1 MEENLETTQTVQSEE
16 QEAAQGQQEQRERTF
31 TQAEVNGLVAKESK
45 SAVEKLL
52 KSAGIAPEGDY
63 KASLEAFR
71 QWQESKN
78 TDIQKATT
86 QMQNL
91 QRQNVALSEQLEA
104 LKAGIPVEKLD
115 RYTKLAKAYQ
125 AEDTSFINALKLALK
140 DFPVSGGGV
149 AAAGGN
155 PAQKPEG
162 QKRAPLPNGAI
173 IL

>member
-1 MEENLETTQTVQSEE
+1 MEQNLDNTQTVESEK
-16 QEAAQGQQEQRERTF
+16 QEAAHEQQEQRERTF
-31 TQAEVNGLVAKESK
+31 TQTEVNGLVARESK

-86 QMQNL
+86 QMKNL
-91 QRQNVALSEQLEA
+91 QEQNRALSEQLDA

-125 AEDTSFINALKLALK
+125 TDDTTFINALKLALK
-140 DFPVSGGGV
+140 DFPVSGQGV

-162 QKRAPLPNGAI
+162 QKRAPLPSGAT

>member
-1 MEENLETTQTVQSEE
+1 MEENLENTQTVESEK
-16 QEAAQGQQEQRERTF
+16 QEAAKEQERTF
-31 TQAEVNGLVAKESK
+31 TQTEVNGLVARESK

-71 QWQESKN
+71 QWKESQK
-78 TDIQKATT
+78 TDLENASEK
-86 QMQNL
+86 MQNL
-91 QRQNVALSEQLEA
+91 QKQNTALNEQLEA
-104 LKAGIPVEKLD
+104 LKAGIPVDKLD

-125 AEDTSFINALKLALK
+125 TENTSFINALKLALK
-140 DFPVSGGGV
+140 DFPVSGQGI

-155 PAQKPEG
+155 PAQKPEER
-162 QKRAPLPNGAI
+162 KKAPLPSGAT

>member
-1 MEENLETTQTVQSEE
+1 MEENLENTQTVESEK
-16 QEAAQGQQEQRERTF
+16 QEAAKEQHERTF
-31 TQAEVNGLVAKESK
+31 TQTEVNGLVARESK

-71 QWQESKN
+71 QWKESQK
-78 TDIQKATT
+78 TDLENASE

-91 QRQNVALSEQLEA
+91 QKQNTALNEQLEA
-104 LKAGIPVEKLD
+104 LKAGVPVDKLD

-125 AEDTSFINALKLALK
+125 TEDTSFINALKLALK
-140 DFPVSGGGV
+140 DFPVSGQGI

-155 PAQKPEG
+155 PAQKPEE
-162 QKRAPLPNGAI
+162 QKKAPLPNGAI